1 VELSWEWPDHESDG
15 NVSWNLYRVDQ
26 KPDNLDIS
34 FISPVL
40 SYSNVIPGE
49 SANYTEYGWDD
60 DGIRPERIYYYILAP
75 VDWVG
80 NERSIIDYPT
90 NVEEV
95 QIQDDWWSYYQH
107 LIPEPPEP
115 EEPPLNNEWLGNVS
129 ESLEQEEFKIAGAVV
144 LITVCLS
151 FIMLPLIIKKRKR
164 LKRVV
169 DARNR
174 QKLTDF
180 MADEFDDF
188 FD

>member
-1 VELSWEWPDHESDG
+1 
-15 NVSWNLYRVDQ
+15 
-26 KPDNLDIS
+26 
-34 FISPVL
+34 
-40 SYSNVIPGE
+40 
-49 SANYTEYGWDD
+49 
-60 DGIRPERIYYYILAP
+60 
-75 VDWVG
+75 VG

-90 NVEEV
+90 NVEKV
-95 QIQDDWWSYYQH
+95 QIQDDWWSYYEH

-174 QKLTDF
+174 QRLTDS